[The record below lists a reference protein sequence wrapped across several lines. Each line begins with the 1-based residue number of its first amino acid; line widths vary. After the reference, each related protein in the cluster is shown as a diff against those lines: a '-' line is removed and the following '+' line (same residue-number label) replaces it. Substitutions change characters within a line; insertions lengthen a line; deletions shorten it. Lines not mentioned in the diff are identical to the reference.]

1 MSIFKSISRAT
12 MIGSLAALSC
22 APAIRRRL
30 SIVSIHSIFPATL
43 YRFQLQRE
51 SGLYDKRL
59 QAYDAEVEDALEIAD
74 DGMVYPGI
82 TNTALNKNLTEF
94 YSKYGIVTAAGEW
107 MERNPYSEAF
117 DDNSTDWIHR

>member
-1 MSIFKSISRAT
+1 

-82 TNTALNKNLTEF
+82 TNTGMACLQLLPFIAQNCQFRMEPSSCQIHTSCKN
-94 YSKYGIVTAAGEW
+94 
-107 MERNPYSEAF
+107 
-117 DDNSTDWIHR
+117 